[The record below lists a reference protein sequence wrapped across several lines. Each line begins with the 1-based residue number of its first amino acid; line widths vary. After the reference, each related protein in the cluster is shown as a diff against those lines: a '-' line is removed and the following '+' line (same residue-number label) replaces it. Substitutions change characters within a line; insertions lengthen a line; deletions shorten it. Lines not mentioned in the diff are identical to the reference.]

1 MTRCKFKCE
10 SVTNTENGAEILM
23 RPVTKGGEENE
34 KFFKWTP
41 YGELKIG
48 TVNPEVAKKLIPGK
62 EYYIDITMVKPL

>member
-1 MTRCKFKCE
+1 
-10 SVTNTENGAEILM
+10 M